1 MRRIEAV
8 TGEGAV
14 RYVEELED
22 LIAGLEKGLSVPR
35 KDLPAR
41 IDKLRARV
49 DELERDLKDLRKKM
63 LASSVEAGSPAD
75 GRLAVAR
82 TINGLNVRIERLD
95 GLTMA
100 ELRDAADSMKQKL
113 GSGLVVLGGVT
124 ADKAFIVASV
134 TKDLTGRIQAG
145 ALIKELAPV
154 IGGGGG
160 GRPDFAQSG
169 GPGVAELGKALDQVP
184 SLVERLAA

>member
-8 TGEGAV
+8 TGDGAV

-22 LIAGLEKGLSVPR
+22 LIAGLEKGLSVSR

-41 IDKLRARV
+41 LDKLQARV
-49 DELERDLKDLRKKM
+49 DELEREVRDLRRKE
-63 LASSVEAGSPAD
+63 LAGTVAEATVMKSIKGISVE
-75 GRLAVAR
+75 
-82 TINGLNVRIERLD
+82 VRRLD

-100 ELRDAADSMKQKL
+100 ELREKADDLKGKL
-113 GSGLVVLGGVT
+113 KSGIVVIGSVT
-124 ADKAFIVASV
+124 DEKAFIVVSV
-134 TKDLTGRIQAG
+134 TKDLIGRIQAG

-169 GPGVAELGKALDQVP
+169 GPRVAELGKALDQVP